1 MGLVWIV
8 PAVGFLAILFAI
20 WLAKDVLS
28 RDPGTPAMQQVA
40 GMIFEGAMAF
50 LNRQYRT
57 IGTLAVVTAVVIGI
71 LVGVFAHNSVE
82 GILTGIAFILGALC
96 SSVAGYIGM
105 YVSVRSN
112 LRTASAAT
120 RSLPEAINVALRG
133 GAVSGFLVTALSLL
147 GVAGIFGLYSSVLG
161 HPAADTPFLIVGF
174 GFGASFVALFAQL
187 GGGIYTKA
195 ADVGAD
201 LVGKVEAGIPEDD
214 PRNAAVVADL
224 VGDNVGDCAGRGADL
239 FESMSA
245 ENIGAMIL
253 GVAIYTVTGDLVW
266 VIFPLVLRSFGILAT
281 IAGLTSVSLFA
292 RDDGEQDPMTPL
304 NYGYFLVSAL
314 SVIGLFIATRVMLG
328 DEWYWFFF
336 CGLIGIATGIAF
348 VYITQYYTSGAWR
361 PVKDIANAS
370 RTGPATNIII
380 GTAVG
385 METTAATA
393 IAIGLALVVSFSLG
407 SHAHIGTVGPF
418 STGVFGT
425 AVATMGMLMSAAY
438 VLSMDTF

>member
-8 PAVGFLAILFAI
+8 PVVGFLAIMFAI
-20 WLAKDVLS
+20 YLAKDVLS
-28 RDPGTPAMQQVA
+28 RDPGTPAMQEIA

-57 IGTLAVVTAVVIGI
+57 IGTLAVVTSVVIGV
-71 LVGVFAHNSVE
+71 LVGVFAHDAFE
-82 GILTGIAFILGALC
+82 GVLTGIAFILGAFC
-96 SSVAGYIGM
+96 SSISGYIGM

-161 HPAADTPFLIVGF
+161 NDVAKTPFLIVGF

-253 GVAIYTVTGDLVW
+253 GVAIYAATKQVEW
-266 VIFPLVLRSFGILAT
+266 IFFPLVLRSFGIIAT
-281 IAGLTSVSLFA
+281 IVGL
-292 RDDGEQDPMTPL
+292 
-304 NYGYFLVSAL
+304 L
-314 SVIGLFIATRVMLG
+314 SVPLFVRPGKDAMAALNG
-328 DEWYWFFF
+328 
-336 CGLIGIATGIAF
+336 G
-348 VYITQYYTSGAWR
+348 YY
-361 PVKDIANAS
+361 
-370 RTGPATNIII
+370 
-380 GTAVG
+380 
-385 METTAATA
+385 
-393 IAIGLALVVSFSLG
+393 VV
-407 SHAHIGTVGPF
+407 
-418 STGVFGT
+418 
-425 AVATMGMLMSAAY
+425 
-438 VLSMDTF
+438 